1 MSEQGNQN
9 KLDLFDEFFSIK
21 HLFNINIVQPSP
33 NEIPSF
39 DEFINSIPLPF
50 KLATDVITL
59 DQAALRPLQALSGV
73 AGQLVEY
80 LNHQT
85 QKIDLLVGYIL
96 SQQDEEIH
104 RYQGTAFGGSGVIF
118 KHNKQ
123 LKIGEHFPLKIF
135 LVEENC
141 AIYCYVEVIDV
152 VVIDGVES
160 VDEYEHKGI
169 FHHIRDEDREILV
182 RSSLHL
188 QSKQLQLLAQQRK
201 QKE

>member
-9 KLDLFDEFFSIK
+9 KLDLFNEFFSIK

-33 NEIPSF
+33 KEIPTF
-39 DEFINSIPLPF
+39 DQFINSIPLPF

-96 SQQDEEIH
+96 SQQDEENN
-104 RYQGTAFGGSGVIF
+104 RYQGITFGGSGIMF
-118 KHNKQ
+118 KQTQQ
-123 LKIGEHFPLKIF
+123 LTVGEHFELKIF
-135 LVEENC
+135 LLEENC
-141 AIYCYVEVIDV
+141 AIFCYAEIIEVIEKN
-152 VVIDGVES
+152 G
-160 VDEYEHKGI
+160 EYEHKAI
-169 FHHIRDEDREILV
+169 FHHIREEDREILV
-182 RSSLHL
+182 RSSLHQ

-201 QKE
+201 ENKSPT

>member
-1 MSEQGNQN
+1 MSEQDNQN
-9 KLDLFDEFFSIK
+9 KMNLFDEFFSIK
-21 HLFNINIVQPSP
+21 HIFNINIVPSDS
-33 NEIPSF
+33 NEMPSF

-104 RYQGTAFGGSGVIF
+104 RVQGMAFGGSGVTF
-118 KHNKQ
+118 KQAKQ
-123 LKIGEHFPLKIF
+123 RQIGEHFALKIF
-135 LVEENC
+135 LLEENC
-141 AIYCYVEVIDV
+141 AIYCYVEVIGV
-152 VVIDGVES
+152 VENVG
-160 VDEYEHKGI
+160 EYEHKAL

-182 RSSLHL
+182 RSSLHQ
-188 QSKQLQLLAQQRK
+188 QSKQLQVLAQQRK
-201 QKE
+201 QKEL

>member
-1 MSEQGNQN
+1 MSEQDNQN
-9 KLDLFDEFFSIK
+9 KLKLFDEFFSIK
-21 HLFNINIVQPSP
+21 HLFNINIIQPSS
-33 NEIPSF
+33 NETPSF

-50 KLATDVITL
+50 KLATDVVTL

-96 SQQDEEIH
+96 SQQDEEMH
-104 RYQGTAFGGSGVIF
+104 RYQGIAFGGSGITF
-118 KHNKQ
+118 KHANQ
-123 LKIGEHFPLKIF
+123 RQIGEHFALKIF
-135 LVEENC
+135 LLEENC
-141 AIYCYVEVIDV
+141 AIYCYAEVIDV
-152 VVIDGVES
+152 IENG
-160 VDEYEHKGI
+160 DEFEHKSI

-182 RSSLHL
+182 RASLHQ

>member
-1 MSEQGNQN
+1 MSEQDNHN
-9 KLDLFDEFFSIK
+9 KLNLFDEFFSIK

-33 NEIPSF
+33 IEMPSF
-39 DEFINSIPLPF
+39 NEFIDNMPLPF

-85 QKIDLLVGYIL
+85 QKIDLLVSYIL

-104 RYQGTAFGGSGVIF
+104 RHQGIAFGGSGVIF
-118 KHNKQ
+118 KHSKQ
-123 LKIGEHFPLKIF
+123 RKVGEHFALKIF
-135 LVEENC
+135 LLEESC

-152 VVIDGVES
+152 VENTH
-160 VDEYEHKGI
+160 EYEHKAI

-182 RSSLHL
+182 RSSLHQ

-201 QKE
+201 QKNNV

>member
-1 MSEQGNQN
+1 MSEQDNQN
-9 KLDLFDEFFSIK
+9 KLKLFDEFFSIK
-21 HLFNINIVQPSP
+21 HLFNINIVKPSS
-33 NEIPSF
+33 NEMPSF

-96 SQQDEEIH
+96 SQQDEEPH
-104 RYQGTAFGGSGVIF
+104 RVQGIAFGGSGVIF
-118 KHNKQ
+118 THCKQ
-123 LKIGEHFPLKIF
+123 RQIGDHFALKIF
-135 LVEENC
+135 LREENC
-141 AIYCYVEVIDV
+141 AIYCYSEVIDV
-152 VVIDGVES
+152 VENG
-160 VDEYEHKGI
+160 DEYEHKAI

-182 RSSLHL
+182 RSSLHQ